1 MKALQFCNAFAEQWQ
16 TETERSEG
24 NILEAY
30 RGCTTWTDYMVT
42 KEESFLS
49 RLARGMNFAIIKE
62 YGKFDAVYYNE
73 GDQNNILFRSD
84 ELYMHCLHVI
94 IEHENEDRVEQEMHK
109 LLFHRSPL
117 KVLIFYDW
125 PEYKKAEKQNYARWL
140 DDKLSQLFVLGKA
153 VNEAWLEAE
162 DTEYLFL
169 VGNTIEENK
178 IPQWRYLISKP
189 VNFEASSSRLINL
202 IE

>member
-1 MKALQFCNAFAEQWQ
+1 MTALQFCNAFAKQWK

-24 NILEAY
+24 NILEAFKND
-30 RGCTTWTDYMVT
+30 RTWTNYMVT
-42 KEESFLS
+42 NKESFLS
-49 RLARGMNFAIIKE
+49 RLAKAMNFAIIKE

-73 GDQNNILFRSD
+73 GDQNNILFRFD

-125 PEYKKAEKQNYARWL
+125 PEYKKAKKQNYARWL

-169 VGNTIEENK
+169 IGNTIEENK

-189 VNFEASSSRLINL
+189 VDFEASSSRLVNL

>member
-1 MKALQFCNAFAEQWQ
+1 MTALQFRNTFAKQWQ
-16 TETERSEG
+16 IDTE
-24 NILEAY
+24 NCVDYILEAFKNDEA
-30 RGCTTWTDYMVT
+30 WTNYMVT
-42 KEESFLS
+42 MENSFLS
-49 RLARGMNFAIIKE
+49 RVAEGMNFAFTKE
-62 YGKFDAVYYNE
+62 WGKIDVVYYNE
-73 GDQNNILFRSD
+73 GDQDYILFPLGER
-84 ELYMHCLHVI
+84 YPHCLHVI
-94 IEHENEDRVEQEMHK
+94 VEHENRERVEQEMHK
-109 LLFHRSPL
+109 LLLLRSPL

-169 VGNTIEENK
+169 VGNTIEENE

-189 VNFEASSSRLINL
+189 VDFEASSSRLINL

>member
-1 MKALQFCNAFAEQWQ
+1 
-16 TETERSEG
+16 
-24 NILEAY
+24 
-30 RGCTTWTDYMVT
+30 
-42 KEESFLS
+42 
-49 RLARGMNFAIIKE
+49 
-62 YGKFDAVYYNE
+62 
-73 GDQNNILFRSD
+73 
-84 ELYMHCLHVI
+84 MHCLHVI

>member
-73 GDQNNILFRSD
+73 GGS
-84 ELYMHCLHVI
+84 
-94 IEHENEDRVEQEMHK
+94 
-109 LLFHRSPL
+109 
-117 KVLIFYDW
+117 
-125 PEYKKAEKQNYARWL
+125 KQHSFSVR
-140 DDKLSQLFVLGKA
+140 
-153 VNEAWLEAE
+153 
-162 DTEYLFL
+162 
-169 VGNTIEENK
+169 
-178 IPQWRYLISKP
+178 
-189 VNFEASSSRLINL
+189 
-202 IE
+202 